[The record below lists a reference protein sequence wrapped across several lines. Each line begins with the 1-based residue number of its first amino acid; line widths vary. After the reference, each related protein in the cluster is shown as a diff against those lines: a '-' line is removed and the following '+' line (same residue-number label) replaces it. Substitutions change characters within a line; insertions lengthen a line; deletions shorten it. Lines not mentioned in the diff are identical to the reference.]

1 MIMFVGPAGAGKS
14 VQGQL
19 LAVCHQLTWL
29 SAGKLL
35 RETNDPQVYE
45 VMARGELVSPALVN
59 RVIFHHLDDQ
69 PELDNIIIDG
79 YPRSLEQAQAL
90 SEYSQQR
97 MGRECIDFVV
107 VFDVTADEIFQRLS
121 LRGRLDDT
129 REVIEHR
136 LESYKADTLPLV
148 NYYAERGAKVVHING
163 IGSRGEVLDRI
174 ESAYNDYRAMRPAEA
189 ADANH

>member
-90 SEYSQQR
+90 RS
-97 MGRECIDFVV
+97 
-107 VFDVTADEIFQRLS
+107 TASSVWGASVSTSWWCLM
-121 LRGRLDDT
+121 LRPTKFSSG
-129 REVIEHR
+129 
-136 LESYKADTLPLV
+136 
-148 NYYAERGAKVVHING
+148 
-163 IGSRGEVLDRI
+163 
-174 ESAYNDYRAMRPAEA
+174 
-189 ADANH
+189 